1 LSYDDVAQAELFS
14 LRTAR
19 NLPSRPFAGVV
30 TGFLASNRRLC
41 STQSADEETA
51 RQEKLKHERRERDKT
66 IGKLKEVIKDLPD
79 DIPVYICY
87 EGIDTEARLV
97 ELWEE
102 RVSSTGAVLDPRRL
116 VIDEE
121 GWH

>member
-1 LSYDDVAQAELFS
+1 MSVENATKQEPLE
-14 LRTAR
+14 
-19 NLPSRPFAGVV
+19 RPQV
-30 TGFLASNRRLC
+30 
-41 STQSADEETA
+41 
-51 RQEKLKHERRERDKT
+51 T